1 MTIRELELLRLC
13 PTYCWREADC
23 CISQKVA
30 ITFTVRDRLINSF
43 NMDLVQSNV
52 KSKIRSIVSVGD
64 VFTLWGEGLTN
75 EVVENSFKLLSK
87 RTSKV
92 I

>member
-1 MTIRELELLRLC
+1 
-13 PTYCWREADC
+13 
-23 CISQKVA
+23 
-30 ITFTVRDRLINSF
+30 
-43 NMDLVQSNV
+43 MDLVQSNV